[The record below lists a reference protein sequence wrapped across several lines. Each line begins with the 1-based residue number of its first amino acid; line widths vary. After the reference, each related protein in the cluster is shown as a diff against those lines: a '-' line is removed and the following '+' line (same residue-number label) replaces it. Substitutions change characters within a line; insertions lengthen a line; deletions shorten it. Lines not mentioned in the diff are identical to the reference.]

1 MANEDLEYKVKIDQ
15 SDIQSAQRGVDK
27 LLISLKKVEDFE
39 KEKARRQKSTWGPL
53 GRSTAAGGAIA
64 AGGAAGVAASALG
77 GSLPGV
83 YAGTA
88 VAVAGSMKALGSVVQ
103 GTTKLMAQ
111 MAKGLGEVG
120 SGLPWVGGLF
130 KGVGAMAA
138 AGIGAMGMVAGQRMQ
153 IANRWADYQKI
164 GAQIRLG
171 GGGQASLGS
180 RTTVTNATA
189 FGGGGGAGAG
199 GTTGGAVTAG
209 TSLPGGS
216 GGGATSPAK
225 SFQRQIDN
233 WMASAPFTPE
243 WGFKDPSTSPEAR
256 RKKLD
261 ELKKETLKRATTK
274 NWSTAEG
281 VPLGMTPQEVQGLKA
296 QAAISAGF
304 KGAMAGDSWKGA
316 RGGAPWSLVTAA
328 RTYGASAGAVGGLA
342 GAFAAGSR
350 RSGVGMVAA
359 AIRAGTRDGLRGSQ
373 LDRMLGEATQTITQL
388 ASMGITT
395 GKQYGQLLEGM
406 QRSLGKRAPAG
417 TAGRTVSALA
427 KMPGSAKQQL
437 LAPFAQ
443 ATNALML
450 AEAAKRGGGTLGGIL
465 GGLEGM
471 GPAGALGALRGAP
484 GIGRAIL
491 AQYMPYSATG
501 RALGA
506 RRVKG
511 GSEFALG
518 EARVAEG
525 SAAWARAKGEGSLM
539 ATQTAKEAV
548 KLITSMT
555 NLQVEVHAL
564 VGKLDKF
571 LIILPNAIAKAVKA
585 VKN

>member
-39 KEKARRQKSTWGPL
+39 KEKARRQKSTWGSL

-153 IANRWADYQKI
+153 VANRWADYQKI

-171 GGGQASLGS
+171 GGGQASLGGL
-180 RTTVTNATA
+180 TTVTNATA
-189 FGGGGGAGAG
+189 FGGGGAG

-216 GGGATSPAK
+216 GGGATSSAT
-225 SFQRQIDN
+225 SFRKMMN
-233 WMASAPFTPE
+233 LASVGT
-243 WGFKDPSTSPEAR
+243 WGFKDQPTSPAER
-256 RKKLD
+256 RKKLE
-261 ELKKETLKRATTK
+261 ELKKETLARAATQ

-316 RGGAPWSLVTAA
+316 KGGAPWSLVTAA

-511 GSEFALG
+511 GREFALG
-518 EARVAEG
+518 EARVDKD
-525 SAAWARAKGEGSLM
+525 SAAWARAKGVGSLM
-539 ATQTAKEAV
+539 ATQKPDDAA

-555 NLQVEVHAL
+555 NLQVEVNAL
-564 VGKLDKF
+564 VGRLDTF
-571 LIILPNAIAKAVKA
+571 LNILPNAIAKAIKGVT
-585 VKN
+585 N